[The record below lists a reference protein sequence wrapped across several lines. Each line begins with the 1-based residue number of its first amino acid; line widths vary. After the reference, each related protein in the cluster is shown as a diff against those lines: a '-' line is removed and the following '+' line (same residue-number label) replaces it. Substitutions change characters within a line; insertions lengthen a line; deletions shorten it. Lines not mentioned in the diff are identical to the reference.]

1 MSSYYV
7 SSYVYDLLSNTSDIH
22 NKNSSDQNKS
32 DTIKNIEEIK
42 ISLRDAIDNANFQSK
57 AKYYF
62 DD

>member
-7 SSYVYDLLSNTSDIH
+7 SSYVYDLLSNTPDIH

-42 ISLRDAIDNANFQSK
+42 ISLRDAIDNANFHSK

>member
-7 SSYVYDLLSNTSDIH
+7 SSYVYDLLSNTLDSH

-42 ISLRDAIDNANFQSK
+42 MSLKDAIDNANFQSK